1 MITAL
6 AFAILAV
13 LVALFAWAA
22 VKAYRALYRPAGD
35 PLEWEEVYHI
45 PEFKPRPFAEVYAS
59 QDAECDT
66 QQDLRITDDGQ
77 RQARPDG

>member
-22 VKAYRALYRPAGD
+22 VKAYRALYRPARD

-45 PEFKPRPFAEVYAS
+45 PEFKPRVRTTILNRERKF
-59 QDAECDT
+59 
-66 QQDLRITDDGQ
+66 DL
-77 RQARPDG
+77 